1 MSRLAARIWTPPG
14 GQAINRRFC
23 VRHVR
28 CGRISGLCVEDGDLF
43 LLANMDSRAP
53 RANRGDGVK
62 RQGCY
67 RPDAVSV
74 GPTGHESGYSLSAR
88 EDRVPLRSLQLEMGR
103 FEHV

>member
-1 MSRLAARIWTPPG
+1 MSHLAVRIWTPPSR
-14 GQAINRRFC
+14 QAINRRSY

-28 CGRISGLCVEDGDLF
+28 CGRISGLCVEDRDRI

-88 EDRVPLRSLQLEMGR
+88 EDRVLLGSLQLELG
-103 FEHV
+103 

>member
-1 MSRLAARIWTPPG
+1 MTDDSAS
-14 GQAINRRFC
+14 
-23 VRHVR
+23 RHVR
-28 CGRISGLCVEDGDLF
+28 CGRISGLWMEDRDLA

-74 GPTGHESGYSLSAR
+74 RPTGHESGYSLSTR
-88 EDRVPLRSLQLEMGR
+88 EEGLGTVRSVQSGMRR
-103 FEHV
+103 FENV

>member
-1 MSRLAARIWTPPG
+1 MDSSRWSSDEPRI
-14 GQAINRRFC
+14 C

-28 CGRISGLCVEDGDLF
+28 CGRISGLCVEDRDLL

-53 RANRGDGVK
+53 QANRGDGVK

-74 GPTGHESGYSLSAR
+74 GSIRLGGHFPKGGYDVVAVFW
-88 EDRVPLRSLQLEMGR
+88 RVMFNAERA
-103 FEHV
+103 